1 MVKTIY
7 GEAVRTQLWRAVM
20 RLGDVGSQAEV
31 KNRGDG
37 EGLCTE

>member
-7 GEAVRTQLWRAVM
+7 REAVRTRLWRAVM

-31 KNRGDG
+31 ENRGD